1 MADVSAR
8 LLPLAVLGEGALML
22 LGGLWIYLARLPAPL
37 GDPGVAVAAGVGT
50 ALGLSVSQW
59 WLQHHAPNV
68 PPVARLRQL
77 TRTLLVPMF
86 APLSLAELAAISA
99 LAGIGEE
106 IFFRGAMQPALG
118 WPVATLAFGLCHV
131 SRRSWALGVWALAA
145 GAGLAALAIVTGGVL
160 APIVAH
166 AVYDFVALIW
176 VQRLAREGTP
186 RG

>member
-1 MADVSAR
+1 VANASAR
-8 LLPLAVLGEGALML
+8 LLPLAVIGEGALML
-22 LGGLWIYLARLPAPL
+22 LGGLWIYLERLPVRL

-50 ALGLSVSQW
+50 ALGLSTAQW
-59 WLQHHAPNV
+59 WLQHHAPDV

-86 APLSLAELAAISA
+86 AELAAISA
-99 LAGIGEE
+99 LAGLGEE

-118 WPVATLAFGLCHV
+118 WPIATLAFGLCHV
-131 SRRSWALGVWALAA
+131 SRRSWALGLWALAA
-145 GAGLAALAIVTGGVL
+145 GAGLAALAILTGGLL

-176 VQRLAREGTP
+176 VQRLAREGPP

>member
-1 MADVSAR
+1 MANASAR
-8 LLPLAVLGEGALML
+8 LLPLAVAGEGALIL
-22 LGGLWIYLARLPAPL
+22 LGGLWIYLANLPVRF
-37 GDPGVAVAAGVGT
+37 GDPTVALGAGIGT
-50 ALGLSVSQW
+50 ALGLSTAQW
-59 WLQHHAPNV
+59 WLQHHAPDV

-77 TRTLLVPMF
+77 TRTLLVPLF
-86 APLSLAELAAISA
+86 APLALSELAAISA

-106 IFFRGAMQPALG
+106 IFFRGAMQPTVG
-118 WPVATLAFGLCHV
+118 WPLATVAFALCHV

-145 GAGLAALAIVTGGVL
+145 GAGLAALAIVTGGIL

-186 RG
+186 GS